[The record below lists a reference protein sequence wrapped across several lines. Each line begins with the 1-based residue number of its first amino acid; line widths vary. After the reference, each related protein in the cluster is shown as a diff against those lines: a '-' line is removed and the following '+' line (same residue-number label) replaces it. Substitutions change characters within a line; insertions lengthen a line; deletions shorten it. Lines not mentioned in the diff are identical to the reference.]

1 MKRETTTVLKSDFAI
16 QDYLKEQKL
25 ILDEYLDRFLPP
37 AHSQPEIIHEAMRY
51 SVFSS
56 GKRIRPILALAT
68 GDALGGDFKKLIH
81 LAAALEMIHTYSLI
95 HDDLPAMD
103 DDDYRRGQLSTHRE
117 FGEGIAILAGNAL
130 LVRAFQLLTE
140 LPVQAEETETKVV
153 VLDQVCRATGTKGG
167 MLAGQVMDLVK
178 QSKPFSAQQLEQIHS
193 AKTGALI
200 LASVY
205 CAALLSGASEEASEK
220 LRAFGQKIGLAFQIV
235 DDILDVEASTQDSG
249 KTPGKDHLSGKAT
262 YPALYGLQAS
272 RKLAIELVETAIQ
285 EIEFLGPRGE
295 ILRELG
301 RFISVRRF

>member
-1 MKRETTTVLKSDFAI
+1 MKRETTTGLKSDFSI

-25 ILDEYLDRFLPP
+25 TLDQYLDSFLPP
-37 AHSQPEIIHEAMRY
+37 AHSHPEVIHEAMRY

-68 GDALGGDFKKLIH
+68 GDALGGDFQKLIH

-103 DDDYRRGQLSTHRE
+103 DDDYRRGQLSTHRK

-140 LPVQAEETETKVV
+140 LPVQSEETEAKVL
-153 VLDQVCRATGTKGG
+153 VLDQLCRATGTQGG
-167 MLAGQVMDLVK
+167 MLAGQVMDLV
-178 QSKPFSAQQLEQIHS
+178 QQGKPFSAQQLEQIHS

-220 LRAFGQKIGLAFQIV
+220 LRAFGHKIGLAFQIV
-235 DDILDVEASTQDSG
+235 DDILDVDSSTQESG
-249 KTPGKDHLSGKAT
+249 KTPGKDHLNGKAT
-262 YPALYGLQAS
+262 YPALYGLEAS
-272 RKLAIELVETAIQ
+272 RKLAIELVEAAIQ
-285 EIEFLGPRGE
+285 ELEFLGPRGE

-301 RFISVRRF
+301 QLISVRRF

>member
-1 MKRETTTVLKSDFAI
+1 MKRETTTVLKSDFTI

-25 ILDEYLDRFLPP
+25 TLDEYLGRFIPS
-37 AHSQPEIIHEAMRY
+37 AHSHPEIIHEAMRY

-68 GDALGGDFKKLIH
+68 GDALGGDFQKLIH

-103 DDDYRRGQLSTHRE
+103 NDDYRRGQLSTHRK

-140 LPVQAEETETKVV
+140 LPVQSEETETKVV
-153 VLDQVCRATGTKGG
+153 VLDQLCRATGTQGG

-178 QSKPFSAQQLEQIHS
+178 QGKPFSAPQLEQIHS

-235 DDILDVEASTQDSG
+235 DDILDVESSTQESG
-249 KTPGKDHLSGKAT
+249 KTPGKDHLTGKAT
-262 YPALYGLQAS
+262 YPALYGLEAS

>member
-1 MKRETTTVLKSDFAI
+1 MKRETTTVLKSDFTI
-16 QDYLKEQKL
+16 QDYLKEQQL
-25 ILDEYLDRFLPP
+25 ILDEYLDSFLPP

-56 GKRIRPILALAT
+56 GKRLRPILALAT
-68 GDALGGDFKKLIH
+68 GDALGGDFQKLIH

-103 DDDYRRGQLSTHRE
+103 DDDYRRGQLSTHKK

-140 LPVQAEETETKVV
+140 LPVQAQETESKVV
-153 VLDQVCRATGTKGG
+153 VLDQLCRATGTKGG

-178 QSKPFSAQQLEQIHS
+178 QGKPFSAQQLEQIHS

-235 DDILDVEASTQDSG
+235 DDILDVESSTQDSG

-285 EIEFLGPRGE
+285 KIEFLGPRGE